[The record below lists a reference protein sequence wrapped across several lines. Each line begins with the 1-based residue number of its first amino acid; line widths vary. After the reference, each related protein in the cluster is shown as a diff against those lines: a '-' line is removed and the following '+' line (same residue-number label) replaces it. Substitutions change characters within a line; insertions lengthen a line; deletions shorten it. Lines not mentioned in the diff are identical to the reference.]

1 MNYTSYSAVD
11 FALDEQFRRWVI
23 SPTHDQEAYWQSFLA
38 KHPEQQAVID
48 EARALVSR
56 VRVNVEEASPATLQ
70 RMWAVIQQASPEY
83 ANVPDA
89 DDSDDQTPVFPLGG
103 LPLSEPTRRMWWQSA
118 AVRVAAML
126 AGVLLLGGLLYRQLR
141 AADPALYQTAFGK
154 TQTITLPDGSVVTLN
169 GNSKLMVPPNWEQQ
183 EARVVSL
190 DGEAFFSV
198 KKQRSAG
205 GQPVKFRVQTPDLTV
220 EVLGTQFNVSH
231 RRNQT
236 EVVLQEGR
244 VQITEAQLGRGSGN
258 TQPTLMQPGER
269 VTYSASNRR
278 FEKQAVD
285 TRLFTSWQ
293 ANLLI
298 FKDTP
303 VATIAQ
309 QLQDSYGLRID
320 IRAAGLG
327 QRKFT
332 GSIPTD
338 SVPLFFAKLEKL
350 YGVTV
355 RQEAGQYIID

>member
-1 MNYTSYSAVD
+1 MNYTTYSAVD

-23 SPTHDQEAYWQSFLA
+23 SPTHEQEAYWQSFLD

-48 EARALVSR
+48 EARALVGR
-56 VRVNVEEASPATLQ
+56 LTVNVETAAPETLR
-70 RMWAVIQQASPEY
+70 RMWAVIQQAPADAAEH
-83 ANVPDA
+83 VPGEA
-89 DDSDDQTPVFPLGG
+89 DDTPVIPLG
-103 LPLSEPTRRMWWQSA
+103 EPARRTWWQSTA
-118 AVRVAAML
+118 LRVAAGL

-141 AADPALYQTAFGK
+141 PAEPTIYQTAFGK
-154 TQTITLPDGSVVTLN
+154 TQAVTLPDGSVVTIR
-169 GNSKLMVPPNWEQQ
+169 GNSKLTVQPDWEKQ
-183 EARVVSL
+183 EARVVNL
-190 DGEAFFSV
+190 DGEAFFQV
-198 KKQRSAG
+198 KKQRIDG
-205 GQPVKFRVQTPDLTV
+205 GQPVKFQVRTPDLTV

-244 VQITEAQLGRGSGN
+244 VQITE
-258 TQPTLMQPGER
+258 TQTGPANAPPTLMQPGER

-278 FEKQAVD
+278 LEKQTVD

-293 ANLLI
+293 DNLLI
-298 FKDTP
+298 FRDTP

-338 SVPLFFAKLEKL
+338 SVSLFFAKLEKL

-355 RQEAGQYIID
+355 RQEAGQYVIEQPH